1 VRLALAV
8 CVVLLLMPATAL
20 ADLPVISYVDENG
33 VFRLYDAQS
42 GTEVEPPPPVP
53 VADPATFRYGISLSG
68 RYIAFTDAA
77 KKLHLLDRATS
88 AQVPL
93 PATVDIYANP
103 GSLSVSDTGLI
114 AFDNDGAGG
123 AVVFNSATGQFLAT
137 GLPSMNNGHR
147 QPQLSGDG
155 HFLATTCD
163 DTTTA
168 CVAPASAGDAY
179 VQDLTSTSDTGF
191 SQNGALDEQR
201 PCIDGDGS
209 LVGIDRGAGPGLF
222 DVHVFDRSVSSP
234 QELTLTGLNDP
245 LKDETNC
252 VLDATGAYIGFI
264 YDQSGTAT
272 FRVWQAASGDFLT
285 LPADKEFDGRS
296 LFSEAFTPPAGGG
309 PPAPPPSGDRVKPVT
324 SGVRMTHRR
333 FRPGRRAT
341 AFRFVLSEPA
351 GVRIVIRRVGRYVG
365 QLRRG
370 RLGAGAHTIA
380 WTGRL
385 RGRKARPGL
394 YAAVVIATDLAGNLS
409 LPVLKEFRVLRPE
422 GDGRP

>member
-8 CVVLLLMPATAL
+8 CVLLLLMPATAL
-20 ADLPVISYVDENG
+20 ADFPVISYVDENG
-33 VFRLYDAQS
+33 VFRLYEAEFNR
-42 GTEVEPPPPVP
+42 EVDPPPPVA

-68 RYIAFTDAA
+68 RYVVFTDAA
-77 KKLHLLDRATS
+77 KKLHLLDRATN
-88 AQVPL
+88 AQPPL
-93 PATVDIYANP
+93 PGIDVYANP
-103 GSLSVSDTGLI
+103 GNLSVSNTGRIAFDDDSNGPAVVYDSAAGQFLDTGL
-114 AFDNDGAGG
+114 AAD
-123 AVVFNSATGQFLAT
+123 
-137 GLPSMNNGHR
+137 NGHR
-147 QPQLSGDG
+147 QTRLSGDG
-155 HFLATTCD
+155 LFLATTCND
-163 DTTTA
+163 SG
-168 CVAPASAGDAY
+168 CVDNLDSGADPY
-179 VQDLTSTSDTGF
+179 VQNLATRTDTGLP
-191 SQNGALDEQR
+191 NDALLDEEH
-201 PCIDGDGS
+201 PCIDADGS
-209 LVGIDRGAGPGLF
+209 LVGFDKGALGQH
-222 DVHVFDRSVSSP
+222 DVHVFDRSVSP
-234 QELTLTGLNDP
+234 AQELALTGLNDP

-285 LPADKEFDGRS
+285 LPADKEFDSRS
-296 LFSEAFTPPAGGG
+296 QFSEAFTPPAGGG

-324 SGVRMTHRR
+324 SRVRMTHRR